1 MDVEHLDGEPAHSGS
16 LLLAAAKFHL
26 PAFGRGGGGKS
37 PKAVLSLRGLGGS
50 GVQSD
55 ARDSGA
61 AGDEESPP
69 APATAASKTRPF
81 DASAAVGKPDF
92 EVLLDPAPR
101 WPRQAQ
107 PVEWFREAA
116 ERSGVSAPRPELR
129 APRHSSPTFDQAT
142 RQRTLR
148 EIKLRGRWMS
158 DTSAQC
164 RKKGR
169 VAEQLHLLPVAV
181 RVRVLAPASSVP
193 MDQIKQML
201 KEHTAG
207 IVAEVQKSLLGSG
220 APGDGLDISALTL
233 LLSERDKEVQALEA
247 KLAGLNSE
255 LGAKDQRMAELS
267 GELDAAVREV
277 RHRQLDLEFQQLK
290 LEERVRSNAE
300 LEQSQ
305 RVLAARVEEA
315 GLQARHAAL
324 DAEMGTMGT
333 PRSIR
338 AQ

>member
-1 MDVEHLDGEPAHSGS
+1 MPA
-16 LLLAAAKFHL
+16 
-26 PAFGRGGGGKS
+26 
-37 PKAVLSLRGLGGS
+37 
-50 GVQSD
+50 
-55 ARDSGA
+55 
-61 AGDEESPP
+61 
-69 APATAASKTRPF
+69 
-81 DASAAVGKPDF
+81 
-92 EVLLDPAPR
+92 
-101 WPRQAQ
+101 
-107 PVEWFREAA
+107 EAA
-116 ERSGVSAPRPELR
+116 EPGAPTPDEIAALIGQCSAEELANILASIEGEADAPPPKDPVPPSEPLPAGGGAPRRPLR
-129 APRHSSPTFDQAT
+129 T
-142 RQRTLR
+142 RP
-148 EIKLRGRWMS
+148 
-158 DTSAQC
+158 A
-164 RKKGR
+164 
-169 VAEQLHLLPVAV
+169 AE
-181 RVRVLAPASSVP
+181 ASSVP

-338 AQ
+338 AQGSLPWMLRKSQVLSTSPGSGGGGETR